1 MTACAETKYRAKDIA
16 CPVCHV
22 DADQN
27 CADSEGRYIPPHV
40 ERARANRWTKMGVK
54 GLD

>member
-1 MTACAETKYRAKDIA
+1 MSACSETKFRAKDIP

-27 CADSEGRYIPPHV
+27 CTDSEGRYRAPHV
-40 ERARANRWTKMGVK
+40 ERARVNRWTKMGVK